1 MTPAERKL
9 YAAMERQAAAIRPE
23 LQAALLALWKVARTA
38 LSDAAIARAI
48 RAGNVE
54 ELARA
59 VQRVMETEAAVL
71 PVRDAIRSAY
81 RRSAEAGIR
90 TLPLPRSATVDIAFN
105 WLNPRIVDAIRT
117 LESEA
122 LGTLSTEAA
131 ETVRQVVRRGIE
143 AGQGPRALIPQLR
156 SSIGLAPNQE
166 AAVESFRRAL
176 AEGDFAK
183 ARGYALRDRRFDAM
197 LKRGETLTPAK
208 VDQMTAAYRGRMQAW
223 NAETHARTAA
233 LDATRAGQ
241 RASWETAIEQG
252 DLDRTRIRKRWVAT
266 LDARTRPEH
275 AEANGLEVRFDE
287 LFPVDGG
294 VMTPGQSTYNCRC
307 IAAYRVAP
315 RSA

>member
-9 YAAMERQAAAIRPE
+9 YAALERQAAAVRPE

-48 RAGNVE
+48 RNGNVE

-59 VQRVMETEAAVL
+59 VQRVMQTEAAVL
-71 PVRDAIRSAY
+71 PVRDAIRTAY
-81 RRSAEAGIR
+81 RQSAVAGLR
-90 TLPLPRSATVDIAFN
+90 TLPLPRSATIDLAFN
-105 WLNPRIVDAIRT
+105 WLNPRIVQSIQT
-117 LESEA
+117 LESTA

-166 AAVESFRRAL
+166 AAVENFRRAL
-176 AEGDFAK
+176 ADGDFAK
-183 ARGYALRDRRFDAM
+183 ARGYALRDRRFDAA
-197 LKRGETLTPAK
+197 LKKGGELTPAQ
-208 VDQMTAAYRGRMQAW
+208 VDRMTSAYRAKMQAW

-252 DLDRTRIRKRWVAT
+252 GVDRTRIRKRWVAT
-266 LDARTRPEH
+266 MDARVRPEH
-275 AEANGLEVRFDE
+275 AEANGIEVRFDE

-294 VMTPGQSTYNCRC
+294 VMTPGQGTYNCRC

-315 RSA
+315 RNA